1 MNLNMLFDFIQVL
14 YNIRKHSTKVGYFP
28 KHILF
33 IIIYLLQEQK
43 LNYRNY
49 FEQKIIIGNFVQV
62 TEYDANMHA
71 RIEYLD
77 IYRFL

>member
-1 MNLNMLFDFIQVL
+1 MQLL
-14 YNIRKHSTKVGYFP
+14 YSARKQYTKVGYFP

-49 FEQKIIIGNFVQV
+49 FEQENKCAKFCII
-62 TEYDANMHA
+62 
-71 RIEYLD
+71 
-77 IYRFL
+77 